1 MKLFKAKMND
11 AKLWKNLLSAISK
24 LIEEA
29 DFNANEEGIK
39 LRAMDPS
46 HVAMVDLE
54 WAKIAFDEYQC
65 DKPTTI
71 RIDIK
76 SMLKLL
82 KRIKSDETLEM
93 VFNEETKEIDFILK
107 KKITKKFTMPTL
119 TPAGEE
125 VPTPK
130 VEFNSRVKIAVG
142 SFKEIMEDAQTVSD
156 HVKLETTKDKLIVKA
171 SSELSRANIEVDKES
186 EMLLELDVKENSVST
201 YNLNYLTEMVK
212 SGSTLSETVTAEFST
227 NMPIKIEFD
236 MSDKGRLFYFLA
248 PRIEV
253 E

>member
-1 MKLFKAKMND
+1 MFKASMSD
-11 AKLWKNLLSAISK
+11 ARLWKNLLSAISA

-29 DFNANEEGIK
+29 DFNATADGIK

-54 WAKIAFDEYQC
+54 WKKTGFDEYQC
-65 DKPTTI
+65 DKSSTI
-71 RIDIK
+71 RINIE
-76 SMLKLL
+76 SMLKLS
-82 KRIKSDETLEM
+82 KRIKSDETLEIN
-93 VFNEETKEIDFILK
+93 FNEETKEIDFILK

-130 VEFNSRVKIAVG
+130 VEFNSTIKVAIG
-142 SFKEIMEDAQTVSD
+142 NFKEIMEDAQTVSD
-156 HVKLETTKDKLIVKA
+156 HVKLEASVDKLIVKS
-171 SSELSRANIEVDKES
+171 SSELSRVNIEIEKDS
-186 EMLLELDVKENSVST
+186 DILLDLNVKENSIAT
-201 YNLNYLTEMVK
+201 YNLNYLAEMVK
-212 SGSTLSETVTAEFST
+212 AGSLLSETAMIEFST
-227 NMPIKIEFD
+227 NMPIKIEFEIP
-236 MSDKGRLFYFLA
+236 DKGNLIYYLA